1 MEKLTLFVVI
11 LVFGATLAMPHL
23 NKELDT
29 EWEAYKTTYKKSYQ
43 PHEENTRRR
52 VWEENVRRIRIHNL
66 EADRGVHTFTLGMNE
81 YGDMTSKEFSKVM
94 NGYRMRN
101 ITEVK
106 TEFHQSLVDIS
117 DLPDTVDWRE
127 KGYVT
132 EVKNQKQCGSCWAFS
147 TTGSLEGQHF
157 KSTGK
162 LVSLS
167 EQNLVDCSK
176 KQGNHGCEG
185 GLMTQAFR
193 YIEANK
199 GIDTE
204 ESYPYE
210 AKNGKCRFK
219 QENVG
224 ATDSGYKDVSIFFH
238 SEEALQK
245 AVAEVGPISVAIDA
259 SLSSFQLY
267 KSGVYSDILCSTSRL
282 DHGVLAVGYGTYD
295 SKPYWLVKN
304 SWGESWGIK
313 GYIMMA
319 RNNHNMCGIAT
330 QASYPK
336 V

>member
-1 MEKLTLFVVI
+1 MNEY
-11 LVFGATLAMPHL
+11 GDM
-23 NKELDT
+23 
-29 EWEAYKTTYKKSYQ
+29 
-43 PHEENTRRR
+43 
-52 VWEENVRRIRIHNL
+52 IHNL
-66 EADRGVHTFTLGMNE
+66 EADRGVHTFTLGMNEYGDMIHNIEADRGVHTFTLGMNEYGDMIHNLEADRGVHTFTLGMNEYGDMIHNLEADRGVHTFTLGMNEYGDMTHNLEADRGVHTLTLGMNEYGDMTHNLEADRGVHTLTLGMNE

-167 EQNLVDCSK
+167 EQNLEITGVK
-176 KQGNHGCEG
+176 E
-185 GLMTQAFR
+185 
-193 YIEANK
+193 
-199 GIDTE
+199 
-204 ESYPYE
+204 
-210 AKNGKCRFK
+210 NGKCRFK

-224 ATDSGYKDVSIFFH
+224 ATDSGYKDVSIFIH

-304 SWGESWGIK
+304 
-313 GYIMMA
+313 
-319 RNNHNMCGIAT
+319 
-330 QASYPK
+330 
-336 V
+336 

>member
-1 MEKLTLFVVI
+1 
-11 LVFGATLAMPHL
+11 
-23 NKELDT
+23 
-29 EWEAYKTTYKKSYQ
+29 
-43 PHEENTRRR
+43 
-52 VWEENVRRIRIHNL
+52 
-66 EADRGVHTFTLGMNE
+66 MNE
-81 YGDMTSKEFSKVM
+81 YGDMTAKEFSKVM

-106 TEFHQSLVDIS
+106 TEFHQSFVDIS

-185 GLMTQAFR
+185 EWKM
-193 YIEANK
+193 
-199 GIDTE
+199 
-204 ESYPYE
+204 
-210 AKNGKCRFK
+210 FK

-336 V
+336 SSAIQRRDWVQTGDD